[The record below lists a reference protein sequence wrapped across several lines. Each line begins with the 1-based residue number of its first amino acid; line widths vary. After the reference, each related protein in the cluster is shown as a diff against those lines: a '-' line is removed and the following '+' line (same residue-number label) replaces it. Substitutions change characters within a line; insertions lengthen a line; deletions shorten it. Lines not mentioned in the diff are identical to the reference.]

1 MTQGLTKPFIDGDLD
16 MIYIIESPMK
26 QIDFTG
32 IINDECKFSTTIHVD
47 SIGSGLTL
55 DSRGLTHTDTVFE
68 ADPPAYP
75 LETFRIQQ
83 DGLGTTIGD
92 GYLNLF
98 TDNYSFDEDIVDIIV
113 VIESLDSLD
122 PETYQF

>member
-47 SIGSGLTL
+47 FIGSGLTL

-75 LETFRIQQ
+75 LETFRIQ
-83 DGLGTTIGD
+83 
-92 GYLNLF
+92 
-98 TDNYSFDEDIVDIIV
+98 
-113 VIESLDSLD
+113 
-122 PETYQF
+122 